1 MTRSAGIGPIS
12 KALAIQEL
20 DELEKLKRF
29 SRVDRTTPMSPLAV
43 FWKQLDRLSQT
54 TKTTIVFRHCSR
66 GGLHPKHPYLRSA
79 SIAFLSSPTDDLWS
93 EGARDNVSSPFSA
106 LVDMSLQQ
114 ADCNSTR
121 FYSDSTWVK

>member
-20 DELEKLKRF
+20 DELEKSKRF

-43 FWKQLDRLSQT
+43 LWKQLDRLSQT

-66 GGLHPKHPYLRSA
+66 GGLHPRHPYLRSA
-79 SIAFLSSPTDDLWS
+79 SIAFFSSAADDLWS
-93 EGARDNVSSPFSA
+93 DGAREDLSSPFAA
-106 LVDMSLQQ
+106 LVDMSVG
-114 ADCNSTR
+114 
-121 FYSDSTWVK
+121 YSRRN